1 MITFLKNLSRN
12 LLSHNDLDFG
22 VVEIDI
28 IDYL

>member
-1 MITFLKNLSRN
+1 MITFLKNLFHN
-12 LLSHNDLDFG
+12 LLSPNDLDFG